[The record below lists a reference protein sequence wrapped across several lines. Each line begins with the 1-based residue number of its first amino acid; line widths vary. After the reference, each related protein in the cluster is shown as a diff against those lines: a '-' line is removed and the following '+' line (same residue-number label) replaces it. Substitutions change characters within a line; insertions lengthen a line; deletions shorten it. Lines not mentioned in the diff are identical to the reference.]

1 MLNRERNI
9 FVVAN
14 VIDLVTCIMQK
25 VDGVGMDLPQE
36 ENGVNAETILQ
47 EDISIAVRAALSN
60 LKPVI

>member
-1 MLNRERNI
+1 MLSRERNI

-36 ENGVNAETILQ
+36 ENGVNAETVLQ

>member
-25 VDGVGMDLPQE
+25 IDGVGMDLPQE
-36 ENGVNAETILQ
+36 ENDVNAETILQ
-47 EDISIAVRAALSN
+47 EDISIAVRAASSN
-60 LKPVI
+60 LKLVI

>member
-25 VDGVGMDLPQE
+25 IDGVGMDLPQE
-36 ENGVNAETILQ
+36 ENGVNAETVLQ

>member
-1 MLNRERNI
+1 MLNKERNI

-36 ENGVNAETILQ
+36 ENGTNAETILQ

>member
-36 ENGVNAETILQ
+36 ENGVNAETVLQ
-47 EDISIAVRAALSN
+47 EDI
-60 LKPVI
+60 

>member
-25 VDGVGMDLPQE
+25 IDGVGMDLPQE
-36 ENGVNAETILQ
+36 ENGVNAETVLQ

-60 LKPVI
+60 LKPVV

>member
-25 VDGVGMDLPQE
+25 IDGVGMDLPQE

-47 EDISIAVRAALSN
+47 EDISIAARAALNN

>member
-14 VIDLVTCIMQK
+14 VIDLVTCTMQK
-25 VDGVGMDLPQE
+25 IDGVGMDLPQE
-36 ENGVNAETILQ
+36 ENGVNAETALQ

>member
-36 ENGVNAETILQ
+36 ENGVNAETVLQ

>member
-14 VIDLVTCIMQK
+14 VIDLVTCTMQK
-25 VDGVGMDLPQE
+25 IDGVGMDLPQE
-36 ENGVNAETILQ
+36 ENGVNAETVLQ

>member
-14 VIDLVTCIMQK
+14 VIDLVTCVMQK

-36 ENGVNAETILQ
+36 ENGVNAETVLQ

-60 LKPVI
+60 LKPAI

>member
-25 VDGVGMDLPQE
+25 IDGVGMDLPQE

-47 EDISIAVRAALSN
+47 EDISIAARAALSN

>member
-25 VDGVGMDLPQE
+25 IDGVGMDLPQE
-36 ENGVNAETILQ
+36 ENDVNAETILQ

>member
-25 VDGVGMDLPQE
+25 IDGVGMDLPQE

-47 EDISIAVRAALSN
+47 EDISIAARAALSN
-60 LKPVI
+60 LKPVV

>member
-36 ENGVNAETILQ
+36 ENGVNAETVLQ

-60 LKPVI
+60 LKPVV

>member
-47 EDISIAVRAALSN
+47 EDISITVRAALSN

>member
-1 MLNRERNI
+1 MLNRERNT

-25 VDGVGMDLPQE
+25 IDGVGMDLPQE
-36 ENGVNAETILQ
+36 ENGVNAETVLQ

>member
-14 VIDLVTCIMQK
+14 VIDLVNFIMQK

-36 ENGVNAETILQ
+36 ENGVNAETVLQ

-60 LKPVI
+60 LKPVV

>member
-14 VIDLVTCIMQK
+14 MIDLVTCIMQK

-36 ENGVNAETILQ
+36 EGDISAESVLQ
-47 EDISIAVRAALSN
+47 EDIAVSVRAALDN
-60 LKPVI
+60 LKPVV